1 MKLQNSCKTTFP
13 LITLLFHNEV
23 NEKITIMSSILKTF
37 AGNSVVMDEILEQ
50 IFFKYRIVSTR
61 FIIFVL
67 RGNVGGN
74 CLLFISG
81 SKAGSHA

>member
-1 MKLQNSCKTTFP
+1 MKQK
-13 LITLLFHNEV
+13 
-23 NEKITIMSSILKTF
+23 KITIISSILETF
-37 AGNSVVMDEILEQ
+37 AGNSVVMDKILEQ
-50 IFFKYRIVSTR
+50 IFFKYRIVSFR

-81 SKAGSHA
+81 SNAGSQA